1 MHKQR
6 YIDKSAKWFSQW
18 SRKAY
23 AMFLSIS
30 KVVHIGRLSA
40 DISQQALLKS
50 TGVGVITLSNALG
63 DSSIDDLV
71 KGASDDG
78 FEILPSIGLLTFLEQ
93 IITTKQTVVAPARV
107 GYHNSSAQ
115 SNIEFKIF
123 SKAESL
129 SNIRVS
135 AFFYCVNLKIK

>member
-93 IITTKQTVVAPARV
+93 IITAKQTVVAPA
-107 GYHNSSAQ
+107 GYSYPSAL

-123 SKAESL
+123 RKAESL

-135 AFFYCVNLKIK
+135 AFFYSVNLKIK

>member
-71 KGASDDG
+71 KNASDDG
-78 FEILPSIGLLTFLEQ
+78 FEILPSIGLLTLLEQ
-93 IITTKQTVVAPARV
+93 LITVKQTVVAPA
-107 GYHNSSAQ
+107 GYSYSSAQ
-115 SNIEFKIF
+115 DNVVFKIF
-123 SKAESL
+123 HKAESL